1 MDQAI
6 VTDCAASFY
15 RTAHRCHCFVACT
28 LALVALT
35 ANCAPTTTTDGR
47 LDPTFGDGGR
57 VFLGWD
63 ADPNVTPYD
72 VAIAVLAPSDGS
84 VILIGNGSDS
94 GVNYGSYSAI
104 CIAKLTP
111 AGTFDT
117 SFGNDLTTLGQ
128 SKIHGGGAT
137 YQITA
142 TSAALQSDGKI
153 VIAGNVLYASGK
165 QEAAVWRLNTDGTL
179 DSGFGFLG
187 ASFIDRGMPDQ
198 FDSAQGVLV
207 VQGLQGTNNAGLEG
221 RIVVAGSFD
230 FDPGLV
236 ISEPWIVQLDSFGL
250 PIASDANAFGSNTFD
265 WPECNDG
272 YHNLT
277 FSAIRMAVRADTG
290 ALTYFVAGNCVPRNS
305 GGTFPYHVPFIAA
318 VDPTLHLVTAFGN
331 NDVGISTVA
340 NHDSNGSIV
349 LASDSTVTGL
359 DVDASGAHIVYAGN
373 WTDSGASSTYA
384 GALDAHTGQFD
395 PGWGYAGAG
404 DAAFLGNSNRAW
416 AILIDNT
423 RGGHASAI
431 VGGQDGC
438 LPSPNICLGYSG
450 QAFAVKM
457 LGEGVTVPYCATLGE
472 CSYQFTGENN
482 QGAYAMAYTQG
493 SKVLLAGY
501 LLIGP
506 RSDFAVM
513 RLLGGDEIFL
523 DGFGA
528 ASQGFR

>member
-1 MDQAI
+1 M
-6 VTDCAASFY
+6 
-15 RTAHRCHCFVACT
+15 RLAHRFHRLFVSA

-35 ANCAPTTTTDGR
+35 AHGAAPTTTDGH
-47 LDPTFGDGGR
+47 LDPTFGDNGR

-84 VILIGNGSDS
+84 VILVGNGSDS
-94 GVNYGSYSAI
+94 GVNFGSYSAI

-179 DSGFGFLG
+179 DSSFGFLG
-187 ASFIDRGMPDQ
+187 ATFIDRGMPDQ

-230 FDPGLV
+230 FDPDLV

-265 WPECNDG
+265 WSECNDG

-277 FSAIRMAVRADTG
+277 FSEIRMAVRADTG
-290 ALTYFVAGNCVPRNS
+290 ALTYFLGGNCIPRNS
-305 GGTFPYHVPFIAA
+305 GGAFPYHVPFIAA
-318 VDPTLHLVTAFGN
+318 VDPTLRLRTDFGN

-349 LASDSTVTGL
+349 LSFDSTITGL
-359 DVDASGAHIVYAGN
+359 DVDTNGSRIVYAGN
-373 WTDSGASSTYA
+373 YSDSGESLAYA
-384 GALDAHTGQFD
+384 GALDAHSGQFD
-395 PGWGYAGAG
+395 PGWGFGGAAGA
-404 DAAFLGNSNRAW
+404 DFLGNSNRAW
-416 AILIDNT
+416 AILTDNT

-431 VGGQDGC
+431 VAGVAAC
-438 LPSPNICLGYSG
+438 LPSPIICLGPPGES
-450 QAFAVKM
+450 FAEIK
-457 LGEGVTVPYCATLGE
+457 LGEGWNMPYCFTLGE
-472 CSYQFTGENN
+472 CAYQFPSETS

-493 SKVLLAGY
+493 RKVLLAGY
-501 LLIGP
+501 LLIGA

-528 ASQGFR
+528 ASQAFR